1 MGDNIPRWAA
11 RTVEHAL
18 SVRRIVY
25 IAGARQCGKTTLL
38 DQVSAPDAD
47 RRTLDD
53 DAIRRAAASSPKEF
67 VERRGSGPMLIDE
80 VQKVPDL
87 FPAMKM
93 RVDKDRTPGQYLITG
108 STSLGANPNIHES
121 LAGRMKTVRLRTIS
135 EGEFLGR
142 SPGFLDG
149 AFEGDFTKP
158 PSGYDKRRILDIAFR
173 GGYPEAS
180 ALPAEERSD
189 WHLDYLDALLER
201 DVRDIQ
207 EIRNLPALRRMAVGL
222 AGYSSKFLNKA
233 EFARACEVSK
243 PTVDTYVA
251 ALEALYLFDQVPP
264 WTPRDYDRAV
274 KSSKWFASDT
284 GTMASLLDWS
294 REGVFFDDDKSG
306 KLMETFAYH
315 ELAAEADLAGR
326 HRLYHYRDEDKR
338 EIDFVLSDGEGRLLG
353 IEVKSGSA
361 VRSDD
366 FKHLDWFRGRFSP
379 GMVCIVLYTGDV
391 VLPFGSRRYA
401 VPFSSLFGRS

>member
-1 MGDNIPRWAA
+1 MSDNIPRWAA
-11 RTVEHAL
+11 KAVEHAL

-38 DQVSAPDAD
+38 DQVSVPGAD

-53 DAIRRAAASSPKEF
+53 DAFRRAAASSPKEF
-67 VERRGSGPMLIDE
+67 VARTGPGPMLIDE

-87 FPAMKM
+87 FSAIKM
-93 RVDKDRTPGQYLITG
+93 QVDRDRTPGQYLITG
-108 STSLGANPNIHES
+108 STSLAANPNIHES
-121 LAGRMKTVRLRTIS
+121 LAGRMKTVRLRSLS
-135 EGEFLGR
+135 EGEFLR
-142 SPGFLDG
+142 LSPGFLDG
-149 AFEGDFTKP
+149 AFEGDFEKP
-158 PSGYDKRRILDIAFR
+158 PSGYDKRRIIDFAFR
-173 GGYPEAS
+173 GGYPEA
-180 ALPAEERSD
+180 ADLPPEERAD
-189 WHLDYLDALLER
+189 WHRDYLDTLLAR

-233 EFARACEVSK
+233 EFARAYEVSK

-251 ALEALYLFDQVPP
+251 ALEALYLFDPVPA

-274 KSSKWFASDT
+274 KSPKWFASDT
-284 GTMASLLDWS
+284 GTMAALLDWS
-294 REGVFFDDDKSG
+294 RDDVFFDDDRSG
-306 KLMETFAYH
+306 KLMETFAHH

-326 HRLYHYRDEDKR
+326 YRIYHYRDEDKR
-338 EIDFVLSDGEGRLLG
+338 EVDFILSDGEGRLLG

-366 FKHLDWFRGRFSP
+366 FKHLDWFRGKFSP
-379 GMVCIVLYTGDV
+379 DMVCIVLYTGDI
-391 VLPFGSRRYA
+391 VLPFGSKRYA

>member
-11 RTVEHAL
+11 RAVEHAL

-326 HRLYHYRDEDKR
+326 HRLYHYRDEDRR

>member
-11 RTVEHAL
+11 RAVEHAL

-326 HRLYHYRDEDKR
+326 HRLYHYRDEDRR

-391 VLPFGSRRYA
+391 VLPFGSKRYA

>member
-80 VQKVPDL
+80 VQKVPAL

>member
-1 MGDNIPRWAA
+1 MRDNIPRWAA
-11 RTVEHAL
+11 RAVEHAL

-189 WHLDYLDALLER
+189 WHLDYLDALLAR

-326 HRLYHYRDEDKR
+326 HRLYHYRDEDRR

>member
-11 RTVEHAL
+11 RAVEHAL

-149 AFEGDFTKP
+149 AFEGKP

-326 HRLYHYRDEDKR
+326 HRLYHYRDEDRR

>member
-1 MGDNIPRWAA
+1 MRDNIPRWAA
-11 RTVEHAL
+11 RAVEHAL

-189 WHLDYLDALLER
+189 WHLDYLDALLAR

-315 ELAAEADLAGR
+315 ELAAEADLAVR

-391 VLPFGSRRYA
+391 VLPFGSKRYA
-401 VPFSSLFGRS
+401 GPFSSLFGRS